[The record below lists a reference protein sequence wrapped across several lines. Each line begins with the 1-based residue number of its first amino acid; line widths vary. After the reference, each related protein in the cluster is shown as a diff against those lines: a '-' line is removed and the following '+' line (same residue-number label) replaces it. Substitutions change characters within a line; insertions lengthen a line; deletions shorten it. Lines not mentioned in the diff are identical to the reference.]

1 MRPTCFVGRVSDA
14 DFSRD
19 ALQGGEAERDGPVG
33 RCVPGGYQHA
43 AVYPLQARQD
53 EFTRAT
59 RRHRVEGVVVCR
71 IIRNGLSVA
80 DGFQQRK
87 FEDGERRGTYVE
99 RELPADVFQPGKRSR
114 IRFACLAAVA
124 AEKRSPHFDEIRQ
137 RERER
142 GLRSAIFDREVIA
155 AFRRQREFG
164 NMRESGDP
172 QGIEVLNPVI
182 PKGIASGCGVSDEA
196 SIRSEP
202 PKSPPR
208 SSVSRVAATRR
219 RSSVLF
225 GEKCI
230 PRDPVRLRATTG
242 RRSTGRL
249 KWL

>member
-99 RELPADVFQPGKRSR
+99 RELPADVFSR
-114 IRFACLAAVA
+114 GNEAEFA
-124 AEKRSPHFDEIRQ
+124 SPALPQLRQ
-137 RERER
+137 RSVPRTSTR
-142 GLRSAIFDREVIA
+142 
-155 AFRRQREFG
+155 FG
-164 NMRESGDP
+164 SESVNGACDP
-172 QGIEVLNPVI
+172 QF
-182 PKGIASGCGVSDEA
+182 
-196 SIRSEP
+196 SIV
-202 PKSPPR
+202 R
-208 SSVSRVAATRR
+208 SSQLSVGKESSETCVNPAIRRVSR
-219 RSSVLF
+219 F
-225 GEKCI
+225 
-230 PRDPVRLRATTG
+230 
-242 RRSTGRL
+242 
-249 KWL
+249 

>member
-172 QGIEVLNPVI
+172 QGIEVFEP
-182 PKGIASGCGVSDEA
+182 GD
-196 SIRSEP
+196 SE
-202 PKSPPR
+202 R
-208 SSVSRVAATRR
+208 HR
-219 RSSVLF
+219 F
-225 GEKCI
+225 
-230 PRDPVRLRATTG
+230 RLRRQ
-242 RRSTGRL
+242 RRGVDPQRAAEIAAPELRQSRRGDQTQVERTVRR
-249 KWL
+249 KSASREIQYAFERRQVVDRQVA